1 MAQDTE
7 GNDLNSVGIPLTG
20 FIAVQ
25 LEGTPTF
32 VAAATGGGEQV
43 ELPSGYVKVGLFKD
57 DGGPQDASDKD
68 DDIEFFQ
75 DGYKLG
81 GKQTRTVQ
89 VTLAEFNDIVR
100 ELMTGKKPD
109 SNGMIV
115 VDEDNNATFPI
126 FTVVK
131 YKNGVSVRRN
141 GLGRIQAIEPDQDT
155 RGEVKGNAVTFEWL
169 FSDEIGGKY
178 REWVYR
184 PGSATAPVV
193 PPASASTGGA

>member
-25 LEGTPTF
+25 LEGAPTF
-32 VAAATGGGEQV
+32 VEAATGGTEKV
-43 ELPSGYVKVGLFKD
+43 ELPVGYKKVGLFKD

-100 ELMTGKKPD
+100 ELMAGKKPD
-109 SNGMIV
+109 VNGMIV
-115 VDEDNNATFPI
+115 VDEDNNNSFPI
-126 FTVVK
+126 FTAVK
-131 YKNGVSVRRN
+131 FKNGVTVRRN
-141 GLGRIQAIEPDQDT
+141 GMGRIQKIEPDQDT

-169 FSDEIGGKY
+169 FSDEIGGKF
-178 REWVYR
+178 REWVFR
-184 PGSATAPVV
+184 PAV
-193 PPASASTGGA
+193 PKVPAAASGLGK

>member
-25 LEGTPTF
+25 LEGAPTF
-32 VAAATGGGEQV
+32 VEAATGGTEKV
-43 ELPSGYVKVGLFKD
+43 ELPVGYVKVGLFKD

-100 ELMTGKKPD
+100 ELMAGKKPD
-109 SNGMIV
+109 VNGMIV
-115 VDEDNNATFPI
+115 VDEDNNNSFPI
-126 FTVVK
+126 FTAVK
-131 YKNGVSVRRN
+131 FKNGVTVRRN
-141 GLGRIQAIEPDQDT
+141 GMGRIQKIEPDQDT

-169 FSDEIGGKY
+169 FSDEIGGKF
-178 REWVYR
+178 REWVFR
-184 PGSATAPVV
+184 PAAPKV
-193 PPASASTGGA
+193 PASPSGLGK

>member
-25 LEGTPTF
+25 LEGAPTF
-32 VAAATGGGEQV
+32 VEAATGGTEKV
-43 ELPSGYVKVGLFKD
+43 ELPSGYKKIGLFKD

-81 GKQTRTVQ
+81 GQQTRTVQ

-100 ELMTGKKPD
+100 ELMAGKKPD
-109 SNGMIV
+109 VNGMIV
-115 VDEDNNATFPI
+115 VDEDNNNSFPI
-126 FTVVK
+126 FTAVK
-131 YKNGVSVRRN
+131 FKNGVTIRRN
-141 GLGRIQAIEPDQDT
+141 GMGRIQKIEPDQDT

-169 FSDEIGGKY
+169 FSDEIGGKF
-178 REWVYR
+178 REWVFR
-184 PGSATAPVV
+184 PAEPKV
-193 PPASASTGGA
+193 PASPSGLGK